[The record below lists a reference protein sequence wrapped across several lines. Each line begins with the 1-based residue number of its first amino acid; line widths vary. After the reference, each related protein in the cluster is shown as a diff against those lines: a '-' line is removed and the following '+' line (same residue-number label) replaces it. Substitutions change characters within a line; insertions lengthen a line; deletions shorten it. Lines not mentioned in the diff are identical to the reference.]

1 MGVAS
6 INYTRVHTMAT
17 SSSIFNEFPSLP
29 SPGAVTVC
37 ENNGRFV
44 YATEDDETV
53 NRDMQ
58 VTAIFSHTSQI
69 TVSTIISEGSIDR
82 VHVTSQIPCTRS
94 IVQPNSAPFPCIT
107 IIT

>member
-6 INYTRVHTMAT
+6 INYARVYNMA
-17 SSSIFNEFPSLP
+17 SSIFNQFPSLP

-44 YATEDDETV
+44 YAAEDDERI

-58 VTAIFSHTSQI
+58 VTAIFSHCI
-69 TVSTIISEGSIDR
+69 EGSCLLKLYINYIYIYIYIYIYT
-82 VHVTSQIPCTRS
+82 VPYLMYSHIL
-94 IVQPNSAPFPCIT
+94 
-107 IIT
+107 